1 MVTCTI
7 AGDYSSIVFL
17 NNIFHYSV
25 KKVCKFVDH
34 VLCKQS
40 RFALVF
46 SSAHPTLSTE
56 MIDMLIPGGSFDG
69 QLVYDEGP
77 FELMP
82 REILPDNLS
91 PVSIMFSISRQKENA
106 CSINITYDLS
116 VFLFVLNRSQKN
128 CRPRCLSPA

>member
-1 MVTCTI
+1 
-7 AGDYSSIVFL
+7 
-17 NNIFHYSV
+17 
-25 KKVCKFVDH
+25 
-34 VLCKQS
+34 
-40 RFALVF
+40 
-46 SSAHPTLSTE
+46 
-56 MIDMLIPGGSFDG
+56 MIDMLIPGVSFDG

-128 CRPRCLSPA
+128 CRPRCLSLA